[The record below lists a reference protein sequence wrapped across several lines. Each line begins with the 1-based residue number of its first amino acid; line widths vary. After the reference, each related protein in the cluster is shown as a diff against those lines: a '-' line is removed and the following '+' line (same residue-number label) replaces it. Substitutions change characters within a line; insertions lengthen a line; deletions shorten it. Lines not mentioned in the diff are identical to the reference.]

1 MFAMPSQQSTSKAV
15 VWLAACLL
23 PLTAPALMA
32 ADTTVGT
39 GTPASC
45 TAAAFHAGV
54 LTLTAA
60 QNPGGT
66 LSFDCGTSPHTIV
79 VNQESLFTSRQSTLD
94 GGGLITLD
102 GNNAVRLFRVLQNN
116 PSAGVALSIRNISL
130 TRGLA
135 SDFGGAVY
143 GLSAGVSVSLD
154 NVSISESRGVISGG
168 AIGMVSGSFLTI
180 YRSRFLNNRG
190 ESGGAIASNASMR
203 IERSEFRGN
212 RATGIPS
219 AANPMFGQGGA
230 IQSFVDQLTI
240 RDSLLQQNT
249 AYDGA
254 AIFKLGTTLVVQNS
268 VFRNNTGNTAGA
280 IQTRVATLIEDSNF
294 VGNAAVGTGPG
305 TISAFGGAIQSFN
318 AALDV
323 LRCSFTNNTAQSGGA
338 ISISAELPSQSLSIQ
353 DSRFFENSADQSGGA
368 IQAFRLA
375 SLTISGSDFEN
386 HQAEF
391 GGALSTFEAGVVK
404 LYNNNFRSSRSGS
417 VAGAIALQRFENALI
432 ENTTFHNNVAR
443 DVGGAI
449 YAIQGTGKLTLR
461 QVTTSGNRAALVGT
475 DLYADGTVELENST
489 LINRSL
495 EGIIA
500 MDAGSLSIKGSVIFA
515 GTAPCSIGINATVSS
530 LGFNTGR
537 SGACGSSAATDV
549 DVANFAMLKLAEF
562 GDYGGNQHSYL
573 PLPGSPL
580 LDRFPCNGVDA
591 RGFRRPID
599 GNGDGLRLCDSGA
612 VERQLIEMSDL
623 PIFQDGFD

>member
-1 MFAMPSQQSTSKAV
+1 MPSQPSTSKAFA
-15 VWLAACLL
+15 WLTACLL
-23 PLTAPALMA
+23 PFAAPTLMA

-45 TAAAFHAGV
+45 TTAAFHAGV
-54 LTLTAA
+54 QALTAA

-66 LSFDCGTSPHTIV
+66 LSFNCGTNLHTII
-79 VNQESLFTSRQSTLD
+79 VNQESFFTSGQSTLD

-102 GNNAVRLFRVLQNN
+102 GNNAVRLFSVSQNS
-116 PSAGVALSIRNISL
+116 PTAGVALSIRNISL

-135 SDFGGAVY
+135 GDFGGAVY

-180 YRSRFLNNRG
+180 DRSRFRNNRG

-212 RATGIPS
+212 RATGITS
-219 AANPMFGQGGA
+219 AANPTFGQGGA
-230 IQSFVDQLTI
+230 IQSFLDQLTI
-240 RDSLLQQNT
+240 RDSLFQQNT

-254 AIFKLGTTLVVQNS
+254 AIFKLGTTLFVQNS
-268 VFRNNTGNTAGA
+268 VFRNNIGTTAGA

-294 VGNAAVGTGPG
+294 VGNTAIGTGPG
-305 TISAFGGAIQSFN
+305 TTSAFGGAIQSFN

-323 LRCSFTNNTAQSGGA
+323 RRCSFTNNTAQRGGA
-338 ISISAELPSQSLSIQ
+338 ISAFGELASQSLSIQ
-353 DSRFFENSADQSGGA
+353 DSRFFENSAEDSGGA

-375 SLTISGSDFEN
+375 SLTISGTDFEN
-386 HQAEF
+386 HRANF
-391 GGALSTFEAGVVK
+391 GGALSTLEAGLIT
-404 LYNNNFRSSRSGS
+404 LYNNNFRSSSSSS
-417 VAGAIALQRFENALI
+417 VAGAIALQRFEDALI
-432 ENTTFHNNVAR
+432 ENTTFHNNVTGA
-443 DVGGAI
+443 VGGAI
-449 YAIQGTGKLTLR
+449 YATESTSKLTLR
-461 QVTTSGNRAALVGT
+461 QVTTSENRAALWGA
-475 DLYADGTVELENST
+475 DLNADGTVEIENST
-489 LINRSL
+489 LINRGS
-495 EGIIA
+495 ERTIA
-500 MDAGSLSIKGSVIFA
+500 ITAGSLSIKGSVIFA
-515 GTAPCSIGINATVSS
+515 DTAACSIGTNATVSS
-530 LGFNTGR
+530 LGFNVGP
-537 SGACGSSAATDV
+537 SGACGLSAATDV
-549 DVANFAMLKLAEF
+549 DVTNFATLKLAEF
-562 GDYGGNQHSYL
+562 GNYGGNQHSYL

-591 RGFRRPID
+591 RGFSRPID